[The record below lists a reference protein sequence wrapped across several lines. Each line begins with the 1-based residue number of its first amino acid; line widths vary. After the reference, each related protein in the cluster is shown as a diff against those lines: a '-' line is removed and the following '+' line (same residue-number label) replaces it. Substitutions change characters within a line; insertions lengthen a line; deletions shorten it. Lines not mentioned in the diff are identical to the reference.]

1 MACDGDATPNA
12 KLRPASSIVTSQYAR
27 SCSTACSARICPLPE
42 TRSPLTVSWPAR
54 SCARRESPTERPRP
68 SPSGVGQETDDL
80 EILGNIREFLET
92 DDGQEFVMLNLNV
105 YREAPEYPESVDI
118 TEAIETAAEA
128 EDEYQRRVAP
138 LLFARAAHPIVGV
151 EPVFL
156 LGGIGH
162 FERQN
167 WNFASMVRYRSRRDF
182 IQMILSPAFSQDV
195 NLKWAALARS
205 TSMISVPVISLAMI
219 RVIPLLILII
229 IGLVLDRITVRSS

>member
-1 MACDGDATPNA
+1 MTASRIRWVILAALYACFLFWYGGSGEP
-12 KLRPASSIVTSQYAR
+12 I
-27 SCSTACSARICPLPE
+27 
-42 TRSPLTVSWPAR
+42 SPDEAEHYVA
-54 SCARRESPTERPRP
+54 AFEERAAMRG
-68 SPSGVGQETDDL
+68 PSGIDQGADEF

-105 YREAPEYPESVDI
+105 YRETAAYPEGVDI
-118 TEAIETAAEA
+118 AQVIESAAEA

-167 WNFASMVRYRSRRDF
+167 WNFASIVRYRSRKDF
-182 IQMILSPAFSQDV
+182 IEMILSPEFSRDV

-205 TSMISVPVISLAMI
+205 TSMISVPVISFAII
-219 RVIPLLILII
+219 RVIPLLVLII
-229 IGLVLDRITVRSS
+229 LGLVLDRITARPS

>member
-1 MACDGDATPNA
+1 MNHEAANPLNEAELT
-12 KLRPASSIVTSQYAR
+12 ASRIRWGVLAALYVCFLLWYGGSGEPVSPEEVEGYVAAFEERAAAR
-27 SCSTACSARICPLPE
+27 G
-42 TRSPLTVSWPAR
+42 
-54 SCARRESPTERPRP
+54 
-68 SPSGVGQETDDL
+68 PSGVGQETDDL